1 MKREQQDKERFAG
14 RMFWQSLLPCMISSV
29 GLAISDMADAIVVG
43 QRMGEIGLA
52 AISLA
57 LPIYMVINLFMHGLG
72 GGGSI
77 RFSRLMGEGKNEEA
91 MKNFSMILEAGILL
105 SVCLSAIAFL
115 FFSQLLRIL
124 GTTPN
129 EAKLYHTSAEY
140 IRVIIA
146 GMPLFFISYIW
157 NYYLRNADGQKLANI
172 GFSIGNGLDI
182 LLNFLFVLCFDMGA
196 AGAAWS
202 TIIGQ
207 GMSIFVYWIGM
218 KYHIYPLQFH
228 LTFLDITHVYSC
240 FKVGFSTSIQYVF
253 QLFFLL
259 IVNNSLI
266 RMGGAAGVAVF
277 DLIQNISY
285 LTIYLYDGISKAAQ
299 PILSTFLGEHNKQ
312 GRQSIIFNSFFSG
325 ILFGIPTFVFIFCMA
340 DTICYIF
347 GLDTP
352 FSIQLGSHALRMYSI
367 GIVFTGFNVLLENF
381 YQACEQKKPA
391 MYIAALR
398 GAFVLFP
405 LTLFFSM
412 CPISYFGL
420 LFPFTEIL
428 SLVAFLIWILKK
440 KIKMDPFD
448 PERVFEKTIK
458 GKNQDISF
466 LTNEIEDFCCKW
478 GFSDSQILFTVMAAE
493 EICLTIIEKGFTNP
507 CKGYI
512 QITLVASPKGYLEL
526 HIRDNAV
533 SFNPFSLESAAVGEQ
548 NFNPETIGLY
558 AIKKKATHFFYRRYH
573 GFNTMVI
580 KV

>member
-1 MKREQQDKERFAG
+1 
-14 RMFWQSLLPCMISSV
+14 
-29 GLAISDMADAIVVG
+29 
-43 QRMGEIGLA
+43 
-52 AISLA
+52 
-57 LPIYMVINLFMHGLG
+57 
-72 GGGSI
+72 
-77 RFSRLMGEGKNEEA
+77 
-91 MKNFSMILEAGILL
+91 
-105 SVCLSAIAFL
+105 
-115 FFSQLLRIL
+115 
-124 GTTPN
+124 
-129 EAKLYHTSAEY
+129 
-140 IRVIIA
+140 
-146 GMPLFFISYIW
+146 
-157 NYYLRNADGQKLANI
+157 
-172 GFSIGNGLDI
+172 
-182 LLNFLFVLCFDMGA
+182 
-196 AGAAWS
+196 
-202 TIIGQ
+202 
-207 GMSIFVYWIGM
+207 
-218 KYHIYPLQFH
+218 
-228 LTFLDITHVYSC
+228 
-240 FKVGFSTSIQYVF
+240 
-253 QLFFLL
+253 
-259 IVNNSLI
+259 
-266 RMGGAAGVAVF
+266 MGGAAGVAVF
-277 DLIQNISY
+277 DLIQNVSY

-340 DTICYIF
+340 DTICCIF

-352 FSIQLGSHALRMYSI
+352 LSIQLGSHALRMYSI
-367 GIVFTGFNVLLENF
+367 GIVFTGCNVLLENF

-428 SLVAFLIWILKK
+428 SLVTFLIWILKK

-507 CKGYI
+507 YKGYI

-558 AIKKKATHFFYRRYH
+558 AIKKKATDFFYRRYH